1 MKKTILIILITV
13 VATSL
18 LWLVVA
24 KASGNDATSKY
35 FVDYEQSIIGKW
47 VPVEEADFDLEFTKY
62 GIMKWRVGVF
72 EDTFEAI
79 DLDDK
84 NNIFNSLATL
94 FDDML
99 EIEMPYYVDGRVLHY
114 KDIDTSEEIA
124 AEIDIYIEEGVEYL
138 EIYNITALAGK
149 YRRVASSK

>member
-13 VATSL
+13 VVTSL

-72 EDTFEAI
+72 EDTFEAKLLSKVVLPVQGAPAI
-79 DLDDK
+79 IIPEKFLLSERK
-84 NNIFNSLATL
+84 SRNS
-94 FDDML
+94 
-99 EIEMPYYVDGRVLHY
+99 
-114 KDIDTSEEIA
+114 SA
-124 AEIDIYIEEGVEYL
+124 AF
-138 EIYNITALAGK
+138 
-149 YRRVASSK
+149 SK